1 MSYIE
6 YKKIKNKTYAYE
18 ITSHWDAEKKQ
29 SRSVSKYL
37 GPADP
42 NTKEILT
49 FMKKN
54 NGKEKLILDFGDGY
68 YLYEWI
74 KSSEYYDLLNSH
86 VFEKYPDIFPLIIYR
101 LCTQS
106 AMYNCES
113 WYDGNVIRYLF
124 KNTDLSSQRISEM
137 LSCLG
142 DELLQRSF
150 FIEYNKLLG
159 GSTKS
164 VIIDATSLPNQIQID
179 FNAWGHSD
187 GKIEKQFRLLCVI
200 DQINKNPL
208 FYRLLPGNITDV
220 STLQATISELKAMGV
235 YNSFFLMDAGYF
247 SEQNILDL

>member
-74 KSSEYYDLLNSH
+74 KSS
-86 VFEKYPDIFPLIIYR
+86 
-101 LCTQS
+101 
-106 AMYNCES
+106 A
-113 WYDGNVIRYLF
+113 
-124 KNTDLSSQRISEM
+124 
-137 LSCLG
+137 
-142 DELLQRSF
+142 
-150 FIEYNKLLG
+150 
-159 GSTKS
+159 S
-164 VIIDATSLPNQIQID
+164 VIVWP
-179 FNAWGHSD
+179 
-187 GKIEKQFRLLCVI
+187 
-200 DQINKNPL
+200 
-208 FYRLLPGNITDV
+208 
-220 STLQATISELKAMGV
+220 ELK
-235 YNSFFLMDAGYF
+235 
-247 SEQNILDL
+247 I